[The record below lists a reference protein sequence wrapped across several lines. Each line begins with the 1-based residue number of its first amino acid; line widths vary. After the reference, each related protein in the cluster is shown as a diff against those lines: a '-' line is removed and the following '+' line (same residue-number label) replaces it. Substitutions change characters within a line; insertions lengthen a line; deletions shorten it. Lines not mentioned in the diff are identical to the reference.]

1 MTNTRRVKKTKTVA
15 TVAIGATR
23 PNFQGPPQNAT
34 LASSLLFDMRDVLL
48 FVVIVAIIASIVY
61 GTGLLMGDKDAPMMV
76 VVVPDKNKPPSQT
89 TNNENIG
96 AEIPVASIV
105 FISLLL
111 CFVAYLVATGKS
123 SKVKRLAP
131 SLGVASFFVGVGSFI
146 RFYPSNWSHAA
157 SSGCVI
163 VGYSLAVF
171 LAIKEFSILPW
182 DREKKNIENEKKKE
196 KIKSW
201 YASIDKLESI
211 VKRMKEQSVT
221 GKKKRIVD
229 DAEKELMAI
238 RDYLRQIEKGTITQ
252 DMEMH
257 LLRSLQKTEDAT
269 EQAEKIP

>member
-1 MTNTRRVKKTKTVA
+1 MTNTRRVKKTKNVA
-15 TVAIGATR
+15 TVAVGATR

-76 VVVPDKNKPPSQT
+76 VVVPDKNKPPSQS

-96 AEIPVASIV
+96 AGIPVASIV

-182 DREKKNIENEKKKE
+182 DREKKRIENDKKKA
-196 KIKSW
+196 KIKKW
-201 YASIDKLESI
+201 YASIDQIQLI
-211 VKRMKEQSVT
+211 VERMKKT
-221 GKKKRIVD
+221 GKTGKENIIADNAGKELEEIRNYLSQIENGKITPEMETNLILRLQNATKL
-229 DAEKELMAI
+229 AEKSPE
-238 RDYLRQIEKGTITQ
+238 
-252 DMEMH
+252 
-257 LLRSLQKTEDAT
+257 S
-269 EQAEKIP
+269 

>member
-61 GTGLLMGDKDAPMMV
+61 GTGLLMGGKDVPMMV
-76 VVVPDKNKPPSQT
+76 VVVPDKNKPPSQS

-123 SKVKRLAP
+123 SKVIRLAP

-182 DREKKNIENEKKKE
+182 DREKKKIDNEKNKWERGEVELLAALQEYRLENSIKG
-196 KIKSW
+196 KITPDMDLNLMRK
-201 YASIDKLESI
+201 
-211 VKRMKEQSVT
+211 MQMQ
-221 GKKKRIVD
+221 
-229 DAEKELMAI
+229 DAK
-238 RDYLRQIEKGTITQ
+238 
-252 DMEMH
+252 
-257 LLRSLQKTEDAT
+257 
-269 EQAEKIP
+269 EQAEKAP

>member
-171 LAIKEFSILPW
+171 LTIKEFSILPW
-182 DREKKNIENEKKKE
+182 DREKKKIENKKKKE
-196 KIKSW
+196 KIDSW
-201 YASIDKLESI
+201 NVSIEELKSI
-211 VKRMKEQSVT
+211 VKKM
-221 GKKKRIVD
+221 KKKLEPTD
-229 DAEKELMAI
+229 EKMKKLDNTEKILEVI
-238 RDYLRQIEKGTITQ
+238 QGYINQIEAGTLTAEQERFVI
-252 DMEMH
+252 E
-257 LLRSLQKTEDAT
+257 SLGMARTAT
-269 EQAEKIP
+269 DRAE

>member
-171 LAIKEFSILPW
+171 LTIKEFSILPW
-182 DREKKNIENEKKKE
+182 DREKKKIENKKKKE

-201 YASIDKLESI
+201 YASIEELKSI
-211 VKRMKEQSVT
+211 VKKM
-221 GKKKRIVD
+221 KKKLEPTNEKMKKLDNTEKDLEVIKGYID
-229 DAEKELMAI
+229 QIKEGTLTAEQERFVIESLGMA
-238 RDYLRQIEKGTITQ
+238 RT
-252 DMEMH
+252 
-257 LLRSLQKTEDAT
+257 AT
-269 EQAEKIP
+269 DEQNS

>member
-76 VVVPDKNKPPSQT
+76 VVVPDKNKPSSQT

-171 LAIKEFSILPW
+171 LTIKEFSILPW
-182 DREKKNIENEKKKE
+182 DREKKKIENKKKKE
-196 KIKSW
+196 KIDSW
-201 YASIDKLESI
+201 NVSIEELKSI
-211 VKRMKEQSVT
+211 VKKMKNKLGPTDEKMKKLDNTEKDLEVIQGYIDQIKAGTLTAEQERFVIESL
-221 GKKKRIVD
+221 G
-229 DAEKELMAI
+229 MA
-238 RDYLRQIEKGTITQ
+238 RT
-252 DMEMH
+252 
-257 LLRSLQKTEDAT
+257 AT
-269 EQAEKIP
+269 DEQNS